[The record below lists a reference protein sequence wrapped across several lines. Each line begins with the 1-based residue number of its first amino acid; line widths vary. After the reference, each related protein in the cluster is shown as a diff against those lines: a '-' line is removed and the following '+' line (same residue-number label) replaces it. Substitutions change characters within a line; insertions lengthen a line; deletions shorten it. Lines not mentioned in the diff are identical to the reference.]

1 MFDNL
6 RNILNFDD
14 LLFEKRNK
22 EYGAYQLRKRYN
34 SVVFFSVILATILF
48 SSAIILPFAIT
59 PNNERVLSGWIQ
71 LCTCSDGKF

>member
-34 SVVFFSVILATILF
+34 SVVFFKRNYCTVLF

-59 PNNERVLSGWIQ
+59 TE
-71 LCTCSDGKF
+71 